1 MKKKLMSLV
10 MGICMIFIGMFSLSG
25 CSVVR
30 NNDVLKNQETSIKV
44 GDTSLTRADIVNAFY
59 TYYQNNNS
67 YFAYYDEE
75 TIEDSFYS
83 YAIIKE
89 IIEQKAFD
97 YLYDAETNPDG
108 KLIYTE
114 EDEKEVIKNTYN
126 YVLSQ
131 ILTKEKAIYALA
143 GYEEADYPIWLRTE
157 EEKEEDK
164 LFEAYK
170 SSRPEIEPKDEE
182 DAWPK
187 STEDEIKDKVEEL
200 EKFIFEYVEST
211 DEDGED
217 VRKAIDET
225 DYIVGARNQARA
237 EYIEG
242 LVSNAKAA
250 GTDTTISVVL
260 ENELVRVYEAY
271 YNTKVQS
278 LFQKYFLE
286 EYLTDTV
293 NGDKV
298 SLSDKAIAKAYLE
311 KYYSDVQVYQVE
323 NNYISTITSSD
334 GVSLVFYNY
343 NGRNYFFTVQHILVQ
358 YDDYMSAEIKKIPG
372 YSASSDYDSIISE
385 PYKKE
390 RFEKTEAYK
399 NAMLTNINKD
409 VKEQFGNGL
418 EVKGNYYYFDETLE
432 GDKDNNFGYIKLF
445 PVEVDGK
452 ITYRKVEG
460 DANSV
465 VAEEDVLYMAT
476 AEEIVEC
483 YNANVYNWKNIL
495 NSYMLADAKGKA
507 DIKGEYNEEVL
518 YIFETIDNMLQ
529 FNASKEEILNKIAS
543 LLFVELQ
550 WVYSSDSLGNEL
562 SNKMGYVVSNYP
574 DENGSWVADFAVGA
588 RELLARINESNG
600 TIDNSVVDAD
610 SMILSDYGYHI
621 IKIENVFE
629 AGSSLVDMESLQ
641 NEVNLESAEF
651 VEELVNLLKQTYVC
665 TSSNQTVY
673 DYFYDQIYTELV
685 GTADASG
692 TYYTKL
698 QYEWYSD
705 YMEADKIEIVNRL
718 SYEELMDAINQ

>member
-1 MKKKLMSLV
+1 MV
-10 MGICMIFIGMFSLSG
+10 FIGMFSLSG

-30 NNDVLKNQETSIKV
+30 DNNVIKNQETTIKV
-44 GDTSLTRADIVNAFY
+44 GDLTLTRADIVNAFY

-67 YFAYYDEE
+67 YFAYYDEQ

-97 YLYDAETNPDG
+97 YLYDKDENPNG

-114 EDEKEVIKNTYN
+114 KDEKEVIKSTYN

-131 ILTKEKAIYALA
+131 IVTKEKAIYKLA

-157 EEKEEDK
+157 EEEKEDT
-164 LFEAYK
+164 LFEAYESSKPKVEVKDK
-170 SSRPEIEPKDEE
+170 S

-187 STEDEIKDKVEEL
+187 STEEDIKEKVAEL
-200 EKFIFEYVEST
+200 EVFIFEYVEST
-211 DEDGED
+211 NDDGED
-217 VRKAIDET
+217 VRKPINEEG
-225 DYIVGARNQARA
+225 YIVGARNQARA
-237 EYIEG
+237 EYVDG

-271 YNTKVQS
+271 YNTKIQE

-293 NGDKV
+293 NGDKT

-323 NNYISTITSSD
+323 NNYISTITSTD
-334 GVSLVFYNY
+334 GASLVFYNY

-358 YDDYMSAEIKKIPG
+358 YDEYMKEEIKKIPG
-372 YSASSDYDSIISE
+372 YSEGSDYDSIISE
-385 PYKKE
+385 PYKEE
-390 RFEKTEAYK
+390 RLEKTEAYK

-409 VKEQFGNGL
+409 VKEQFGNSL
-418 EVKGNYYYFDETLE
+418 EIAGSYYFYDEELR
-432 GDKDNNFGYIKLF
+432 GDSTNNFGYIKLS
-445 PVEVDGK
+445 PVEVEGK
-452 ITYRKVEG
+452 IVYRKVAG
-460 DANSV
+460 DASTAV
-465 VAEEDVLYMAT
+465 PEEDVLYMAT
-476 AEEIVEC
+476 AAEIVSC

-495 NSYMLADAKGKA
+495 NQYLDADANGKTEIRA
-507 DIKGEYNEEVL
+507 DYDEVL
-518 YIFETIDNMLQ
+518 YIFDTIDNMNS
-529 FNASKEEILNKIAS
+529 FGASKDEILNKIAS

-550 WVYSSDSLGNEL
+550 WVYSSDALGNEL
-562 SNKMGYVVSNYP
+562 SNKMGYVISNYP

-600 TIDNSVVDAD
+600 TIDNSLVDAD
-610 SMILSDYGYHI
+610 SMIISDYGYHI

-629 AGSSLVDMESLQ
+629 AGSSLVDMESLK
-641 NEVNLESAEF
+641 NEINLNSTAF
-651 VEELVNLLKQTYVC
+651 VEELIDLLKQTYVC

-673 DYFYDQIYTELV
+673 DYFYDEIYGKLV
-685 GTADASG
+685 GTADSSG

-698 QYEWYSD
+698 QYEWYND
-705 YMEADKIEIVNRL
+705 YLEADKIEIINKL

>member
-1 MKKKLMSLV
+1 MV
-10 MGICMIFIGMFSLSG
+10 FIGMFSLSG

-30 NNDVLKNQETSIKV
+30 NNEALKNQETSIKV
-44 GDTSLTRADIVNAFY
+44 GDTVLSRADLINAFY

-67 YFAYYDEE
+67 YFAYYDEQ

-97 YLYDAETNPDG
+97 YLYNAETNPNG

-131 ILTKEKAIYALA
+131 ILTKEKAIYSLA

-157 EEKEEDK
+157 EEKKEDT
-164 LFEAYK
+164 LFEEYK
-170 SSRPEIEPKDEE
+170 SSKPQVEHKEKG

-187 STEDEIKDKVEEL
+187 STEEQIKGKIDEL
-200 EKFIFEYVEST
+200 ETFIFEYVASK
-211 DEDGED
+211 DDKGED
-217 VRKAIDET
+217 VREPIDET

-250 GTDTTISVVL
+250 GTDTTIKVVL

-271 YNTKVQS
+271 YNTKIQT

-286 EYLTDTV
+286 EYLVDTV
-293 NGDKV
+293 NGDKEA
-298 SLSDKAIAKAYLE
+298 LSNKAIAKAYLE

-323 NNYISTITSSD
+323 NNYISTITSTD
-334 GVSLVFYNY
+334 GASLVFYNY

-358 YDDYMSAEIKKIPG
+358 YDEYMKEEIQKIPG
-372 YSASSDYDSIISE
+372 YSSSSDYDAVVSG
-385 PYKKE
+385 PYKEE
-390 RFEKTEAYK
+390 RLEKTEAYK
-399 NAMLTNINKD
+399 KAMLTNINKD
-409 VKEQFGNGL
+409 VKEQFGDCL
-418 EVKGNYYYFDETLE
+418 EITGNYYFYDEAFE
-432 GDKDNNFGYIKLF
+432 GDSAHNFGYIKLF

-452 ITYRKVEG
+452 MTYRKVEN
-460 DANSV
+460 DAESV

-476 AEEIVEC
+476 ADEVVSC
-483 YNANVYNWKNIL
+483 YNANVYKWKNIL
-495 NSYMLADAKGKA
+495 DDYLDADAAGKA
-507 DIKGEYNEEVL
+507 DIKADYEKTK
-518 YIFETIDNMLQ
+518 YIFDVIDNMKSYE
-529 FNASKEEILNKIAS
+529 ATKEEILNKIAS

-550 WVYSSDSLGNEL
+550 WVYSSDSLGNAL

-574 DENGSWVADFAVGA
+574 DQNGSWVADFAVGA
-588 RELLARINESNG
+588 RDLLARINESNG
-600 TIDNSVVDAD
+600 TIDNSLVNAEN
-610 SMILSDYGYHI
+610 MIISDYGYHI

-629 AGSSLVDMESLQ
+629 AGSSLVDMSSLT
-641 NEVNLESAEF
+641 NDIDLENTAF
-651 VEELVNLLKQTYVC
+651 VEELINLLKKTYVC

-673 DYFYDQIYTELV
+673 DYFYDELYNGFV
-685 GTADASG
+685 GTSEESG
-692 TYYTKL
+692 TYYTKI
-698 QYEWYSD
+698 QYEWYHD
-705 YMEADKIEIVNRL
+705 YMTANKIEIVNKL
-718 SYEELMDAINQ
+718 TYEELMDAIN

>member
-10 MGICMIFIGMFSLSG
+10 MGICMVFVGMFSLSG

-30 NNDVLKNQETSIKV
+30 NNDVLKNKQTTIKV
-44 GDTSLTRADIVNAFY
+44 GDSTLTRADIVNAFY
-59 TYYQNNNS
+59 TYYQNNNN
-67 YFAYYDEE
+67 YFAYYDEK

-89 IIEQKAFD
+89 IIEQKSFD

-114 EDEKEVIKNTYN
+114 KDEKEVIKNTYN

-131 ILTKEKAIYALA
+131 ILTKEKAIYSLA

-157 EEKEEDK
+157 EEEEEDK
-164 LFEAYK
+164 LFEAYESLK
-170 SSRPEIEPKDEE
+170 PKDEGKSKD
-182 DAWPK
+182 DAYPK
-187 STEDEIKDKVEEL
+187 STEEEIKNKVAEL

-225 DYIVGARNQARA
+225 NYIVGARNQARA

-250 GTDTTISVVL
+250 GTDTTVSVVL

-271 YNTKVQS
+271 YNTKIQT
-278 LFQKYFLE
+278 LFQKYYLE
-286 EYLTDTV
+286 EYLIDTI
-293 NGDKV
+293 NGDKE

-323 NNYISTITSSD
+323 NNYISTITSTD
-334 GVSLVFYNY
+334 GASLVFYNY

-358 YDDYMSAEIKKIPG
+358 YDEYMTEEIKKIPG
-372 YSASSDYDSIISE
+372 YSSGSDYDSIISA
-385 PYKKE
+385 PYKQE
-390 RFEKTEAYK
+390 RLEKTEAYK
-399 NAMLTNINKD
+399 KAMLTNINKD
-409 VKEQFGNGL
+409 VKEQFGNSL
-418 EVKGNYYYFDETLE
+418 EIKGNYYFYDEELK
-432 GDKDNNFGYIKLF
+432 GDSTNNFGYIKLY

-452 ITYRKVEG
+452 MTYRKIEN
-460 DANSV
+460 DATSAV
-465 VAEEDVLYMAT
+465 DEEDVLYMAT
-476 AEEIVEC
+476 AEEVVEC

-495 NSYMLADAKGKA
+495 NSYLLADAEGKA
-507 DIKGEYNEEVL
+507 DIKADYDEVL
-518 YIFETIDNMLQ
+518 YIFETIDNMHN
-529 FNASKEEILNKIAS
+529 FGASQDEILNKIAS

-550 WVYSSDSLGNEL
+550 WVYSSDTLGNEL
-562 SNKMGYVVSNYP
+562 SNKMGYVISNYP

-600 TIDNSVVDAD
+600 TIDNSLINAEN
-610 SMILSDYGYHI
+610 MIISDYGYHI
-621 IKIENVFE
+621 IKIENIFE
-629 AGSSLVDMESLQ
+629 AGSSLVDMDSLQ
-641 NEVNLESAEF
+641 NEINLNSVAF
-651 VEELVNLLKQTYVC
+651 VEELIGLLKQTYVC
-665 TSSNQTVY
+665 TASNQTVY
-673 DYFYDQIYTELV
+673 DYFYDQIYTELI
-685 GTADASG
+685 GTSDKSG

-698 QYEWYSD
+698 QYEWYND
-705 YMEADKIEIVNRL
+705 YMEDEKIDIVNRL
-718 SYEELMDAINQ
+718 TYEELMDAINQ